1 MIAYESWQPKTAD
14 TDLLQRCKQAIHAVV
29 PNAEVI
35 LYGSRARGDAQD
47 DSDYDLLVLVDRPV
61 TAALRERLISA
72 IYPLELESE
81 TVLTLVPYNRDLWNS
96 KLHQAMPF
104 HENVDREGVPL

>member
-1 MIAYESWQPKTAD
+1 MIPYESWQAKTAD
-14 TDLLQRCKQAIHAVV
+14 ADLLQRCKKAIRTAV
-29 PNAEVI
+29 PDADVI

-47 DSDYDLLVLVDRPV
+47 DSDYDLLVLVDRRV
-61 TAALRERLISA
+61 TAALREQLISA

-81 TVLTLVPYNRDLWNS
+81 AVLTLIPYNRDLWNS
-96 KLHQAMPF
+96 KLHQATPF